1 MGNKLAGSRHSL
13 HDIDKNAKAAET
25 NSRQQIKTKRDRANT
40 SPLLNSLKNLRER
53 SSLGNLSFRKRS
65 DAKSPTSSNSHA
77 SSTLSI
83 NSGAGVSVSKRTT
96 ILKPNNSTDKLS
108 SLPHYLLPT
117 NNQRDARSLSPI
129 KVRKPLNHVANLPPV
144 SPLKTQIVKKNSE
157 EKQNHQETESTK
169 PKLTQIPL
177 ENPIARTN
185 KTETSENSLL
195 NTNKVMALR
204 PKTNPIYEDYLI
216 SRDVLG
222 VGISGKVLI
231 CTHKQTQ
238 VKYALKVIL
247 FLVHYRSL
255 KKS

>member
-13 HDIDKNAKAAET
+13 HDIDKNAKAAES

-40 SPLLNSLKNLRER
+40 SPLLNSLKSSLVR
-53 SSLGNLSFRKRS
+53 SSLGNISFRKRS

-83 NSGAGVSVSKRTT
+83 NSGAGVSVSKRST
-96 ILKPNNSTDKLS
+96 ILKPNNSTEKLS
-108 SLPHYLLPT
+108 SLPHYLLPA

-144 SPLKTQIVKKNSE
+144 SPLKTQILKKNSE

-177 ENPIARTN
+177 ENPKALTN
-185 KTETSENSLL
+185 KTESFIL
-195 NTNKVMALR
+195 NTTKVMALR

-247 FLVHYRSL
+247 LGSL
-255 KKS
+255 DL